1 MFDVGWSEMLVIAVV
16 LIVVVGPKDLPRML
30 RQFGRTTSKLRAMAG
45 DFRRQFDEALKEAD
59 LDEVKDTLNSARNLN
74 PMNEI
79 RKHLSP
85 LEKVG
90 EEVRAGLEST
100 LKPTPPKPEAAPAV
114 TDTGAGSAAA
124 EKAAPAEPV
133 QAVAASRPAAKAP
146 RAKKAEK
153 PAAVAAPARAP
164 TGKTPAAKTSA
175 GAAKAPA
182 KVVKAAPAGKPA
194 RKKATEPAR

>member
-100 LKPTPPKPEAAPAV
+100 LKPTPPKAEAAPAV

-124 EKAAPAEPV
+124 EKAAPPAA
-133 QAVAASRPAAKAP
+133 QAVAASTPAAKASGARKAAAKAEKTAP
-146 RAKKAEK
+146 AKKA
-153 PAAVAAPARAP
+153 P
-164 TGKTPAAKTSA
+164 
-175 GAAKAPA
+175 AAKAPA
-182 KVVKAAPAGKPA
+182 KAVKAAAKAPPAGKPA